1 MSKWYQGKVIKGK
14 NIASSLGFPTLNIDN
29 VKQLANQKQG
39 VYLCRV
45 KIRDNEYYGLLYY
58 GPRLVLGEKEPIVE
72 IYVLA
77 FKQNVYGEN
86 VLYQLLS
93 YLRKEKKLPD
103 LKSFQKQL
111 QKDLAKARKL
121 IT

>member
-72 IYVLA
+72 IYVLD